1 VEEADMKI
9 ETTKRFCGALLG
21 VAGLLI
27 SAAATADWWGG
38 HHKKQNDA
46 CYQTTQSMKSACQAD
61 AIDDF
66 YVEVA
71 KCLNT
76 NEVRSCK
83 YEVRE
88 EFDDAIVECREQ
100 SEGRNDLCDR
110 LPDAGPYLVE
120 LDPEDFTGQCAGG
133 NPWYPLVPGTV
144 TTFVNEYED
153 DGETIIVQVL
163 DETREIDGIEA
174 VIVRDTV
181 YEGLP
186 DDYDNPGEPE
196 GDRIEDTDDYFAVD
210 NECNVW
216 YLGEISQSF
225 EDGYLTDLEGSF
237 LMGEDGAKAG
247 IVMPGNPMVGDVY
260 RQEFALGDAEDA
272 GEILS
277 LATNIN
283 DEHGNPVGF
292 VNPPYDCSD
301 NMCLMTE
308 DFIANEPDEVEFK
321 YFRYG
326 VGFIAEQIPSGEVV
340 LRLIKEE
347 VLP

>member
-1 VEEADMKI
+1 MRI
-9 ETTKRFCGALLG
+9 EHVQGVRSAFLV
-21 VAGLLI
+21 VAGLMLGT
-27 SAAATADWWGG
+27 TAMADGWGG
-38 HHKKQNDA
+38 RHDRNNDA
-46 CYQTTQSMKSACQAD
+46 CYQTTKVMKSACQAD
-61 AIDDF
+61 VIDDF
-66 YVEVA
+66 YVEYA

-76 NEVRSCK
+76 DEVRDCK
-83 YEVRE
+83 LEARE
-88 EFDDAIVECREQ
+88 EFEDAFGECGEQ
-100 SEGRNDLCDR
+100 AEGRNDLCGR

-144 TTFVNEYED
+144 TTFVNEYEE
-153 DGETIIVQVL
+153 DGETIIVEVL
-163 DETREIDGIEA
+163 DETREIEGITA

-210 NECNVW
+210 NDCNVW

-237 LMGEDGAKAG
+237 LMGEEGAKAG
-247 IVMPGNPMVGDVY
+247 IIMPGNPMVGDVY
-260 RQEFALGDAEDA
+260 RQEFALGEAEDA

-277 LATNIN
+277 LATDIN
-283 DEHGNPVGF
+283 DENGNSVGF

-308 DFIANEPDEVEFK
+308 DFIGNEPDSVEFK
-321 YFRYG
+321 YFRFG